1 MPRAK
6 NPQQAVL
13 DYFETADLSQARA
26 TAGFV
31 GHILKRRAAADEAA
45 LAMGAAT
52 APKPKKRKKP
62 GPKPGQKVQRAAR
75 APKPSREITPTTPT
89 PVSEAN

>member
-13 DYFETADLSQARA
+13 DYFETADLSQAKA

-31 GHILKRRAAADEAA
+31 GHILKRRGTAELNAAVEAA
-45 LAMGAAT
+45 I

-62 GPKPGQKVQRAAR
+62 GPKPGQSKKQKKAA
-75 APKPSREITPTTPT
+75 AEPFDPGMPPMGL
-89 PVSEAN
+89 

>member
-13 DYFETADLSQARA
+13 DYFETADLSQAKA

-31 GHILKRRAAADEAA
+31 GHILKRRGTAELNAAMEAA
-45 LAMGAAT
+45 V
-52 APKPKKRKKP
+52 APKPKRRKKP
-62 GPKPGQKVQRAAR
+62 GPKPGPKVQRAAR